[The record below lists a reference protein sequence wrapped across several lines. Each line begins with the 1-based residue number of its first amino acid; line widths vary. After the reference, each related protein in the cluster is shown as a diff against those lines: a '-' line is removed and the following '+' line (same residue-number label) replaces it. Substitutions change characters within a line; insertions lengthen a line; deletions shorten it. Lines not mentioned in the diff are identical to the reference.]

1 MLKLTVLLHARVPS
15 RHRFQ
20 SFQTKPIRA
29 SRGVAN
35 CWAFLQQTAASGIQ
49 LVSLTEPQA
58 RPYLVLRFELFA
70 GF

>member
-15 RHRFQ
+15 RYRFQ
-20 SFQTKPIRA
+20 SVQTKPVRA
-29 SRGVAN
+29 ARGVAN
-35 CWAFLQQTAASGIQ
+35 CWAFLQQTAASGIR

-58 RPYLVLRFELFA
+58 RSYLVLRFEVIA